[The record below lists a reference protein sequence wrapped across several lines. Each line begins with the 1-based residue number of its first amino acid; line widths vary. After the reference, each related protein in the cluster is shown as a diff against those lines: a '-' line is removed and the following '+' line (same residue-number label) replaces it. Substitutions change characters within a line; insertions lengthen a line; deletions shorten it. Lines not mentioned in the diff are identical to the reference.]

1 MGVETPTLNG
11 RRLSGLSIRAKFD
24 GQTFTGFSALNYKQS
39 LKSQKVTGNTVI
51 AEGRTGGEYEAS
63 GDFEMILEHANIL
76 RAALAAKDPNGSYGF
91 VEFDIEAFFEEDVAA
106 HHVVLRKCRWEE
118 EDNAYKRGTDGAT
131 EKVTLSVM
139 WIEKDGLRLYN
150 PTTVA
155 A

>member
-1 MGVETPTLNG
+1 MSETPTLNG

-24 GQTFTGFSALNYKQS
+24 TNIFTGFTGLNYKQS
-39 LKSQKVTGNTVI
+39 LKSAKVAGNEVI
-51 AEGRTGGEYEAS
+51 AVGRTRGEYEAS
-63 GDFEMILEHANIL
+63 GDFEMMLEHANIL
-76 RAALAAKDPNGSYGF
+76 RSALAAKDPTGSYGL
-91 VEFDIEAFFEEDVAA
+91 VEFDIEAFFEEDAVS

-118 EDNAYKRGTDGAT
+118 EDNSNKRGTEGST
-131 EKVTLSVM
+131 EKVTLSIL